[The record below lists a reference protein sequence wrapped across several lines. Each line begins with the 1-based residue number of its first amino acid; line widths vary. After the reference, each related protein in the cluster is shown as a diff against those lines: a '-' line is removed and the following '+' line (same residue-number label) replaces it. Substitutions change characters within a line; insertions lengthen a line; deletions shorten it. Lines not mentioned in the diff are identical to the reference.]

1 MIETMQELV
10 AQVSAQ
16 AARVAEQEAELE
28 ALRGPAPVVL
38 APLLAPPQAA
48 VDPAAADALGVAV
61 AEKLTELKKTY
72 RTSAM
77 KYLRRGFV
85 QDVVEVVRN
94 GDRPCGK
101 FVKCVDELDVAV
113 TLEVLAQHGV
123 CGVRHGLEVH
133 FSRESLKEWYETY
146 AKSAVVSMEDQ
157 PAAPAPAP
165 TAAAAAAAE
174 TEAARSWLAKVAAA
188 AMFPKSTAVSANDFM
203 GWFFGDA
210 IAVRR
215 MDGAVKGACP
225 FYYNVGAAG
234 AHIIVEAMREL
245 GLDAEH
251 SPDNCDVRVSVEKV
265 REWRAKY
272 APQENRL

>member
-16 AARVAEQEAELE
+16 AAELE
-28 ALRGPAPVVL
+28 ALRAAAGAAAAAAQAPAV
-38 APLLAPPQAA
+38 LAPPQAA

-123 CGVRHGLEVH
+123 LGVRHGLEVH

-146 AKSAVVSMEDQ
+146 AKSAVVAMEDQ

-165 TAAAAAAAE
+165 SAAAAAE
-174 TEAARSWLAKVAAA
+174 TEARSWLPKVAAA
-188 AMFPKSTAVSANDFM
+188 AMFPKSTTVSANEFM
-203 GWFFGDA
+203 RWFFGDA
-210 IAVRR
+210 IAGRR
-215 MDGAVKGACP
+215 MDAAVRGECP
-225 FYYNVGAAG
+225 FYYTVGAAG

-251 SPDNCDVRVSVEKV
+251 SPDYCDVRVSVEKV